1 MIKSMTGY
9 ASESFFVE
17 STKYIVEAKSVNS
30 KILDLKI
37 RLPQYL
43 KAREFDIRKFISSK
57 LVRGK
62 IEVIISQENN
72 QGSQKININSGVI
85 NRYIE
90 ELKNINKNLEGDYLN
105 IAMQLPN
112 AYDSA
117 LSSLDE
123 NQILEIEKTIEK
135 TIEKLNNYRLKEGK
149 ETEKD
154 FIEKISIIN
163 SLLVDIENDEKTRL
177 DNKKGK
183 LLNEFNKLNVEID
196 QNRLEQEMIY
206 YIEKFDINEEL
217 MRLKSHIKL
226 FIETLE
232 SKSPIGKKLGF
243 ICQEIGREINTIG
256 SKSYNSSLQKYVIEM
271 KDNLEK
277 IKENILNIL

>member
-37 RLPQYL
+37 RLPQFL
-43 KAREFDIRKFISSK
+43 KAKEFDIRKFISSK
-57 LVRGK
+57 LLRGK
-62 IEVIISQENN
+62 IEVNINLENN
-72 QGSQKININSGVI
+72 QESQKININSEVV
-85 NRYIE
+85 NEYIK
-90 ELKNINKNLEGDYLN
+90 ELKDINKNLEDNYLS
-105 IAMQLPN
+105 IAMQLPY

-117 LSSLDE
+117 LSSLEE
-123 NQILEIEKTIEK
+123 NQIEEIKK
-135 TIEKLNNYRLKEGK
+135 TIEKLDNYRLKEGK

-154 FIEKISIIN
+154 LVQKISIIN
-163 SLLVDIENDEKTRL
+163 SLLADIENVEKTRL
-177 DNKKGK
+177 DNKKAK
-183 LLNEFNKLNVEID
+183 LLNEFNKLNIEID

-217 MRLKSHIKL
+217 IRLKSHIKL

-232 SKSPIGKKLGF
+232 SKSPVGKKLGF

-256 SKSYNSSLQKYVIEM
+256 SKSNDSSLQKYVIEM